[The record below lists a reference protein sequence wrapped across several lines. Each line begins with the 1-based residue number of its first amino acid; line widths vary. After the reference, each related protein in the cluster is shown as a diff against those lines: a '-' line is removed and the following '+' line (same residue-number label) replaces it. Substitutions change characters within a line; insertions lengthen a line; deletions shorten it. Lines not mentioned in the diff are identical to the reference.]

1 MGGKGGGGRTRV
13 QQPLIQEAAF
23 LPPRETDEGKLKQP
37 NLGHATPSIRIL
49 DTTLVTVFASRPNT
63 DKIRDELA
71 TVSPSLE
78 PLISH
83 S

>member
-1 MGGKGGGGRTRV
+1 MVRGEGGG
-13 QQPLIQEAAF
+13 QESNNPLYRK
-23 LPPRETDEGKLKQP
+23 LPSFRHGKLMKANSNNRTWDMQR
-37 NLGHATPSIRIL
+37 PSIRIL